1 MNGLYQQ
8 IGGASSEYY
17 NEISARD
24 IERIL
29 FDLSSISTKH
39 YDKSHLRIGMN
50 FAKSVTDDQLKHI
63 VENNIVTGSKKVIEY
78 VMNRI
83 NNES

>member
-8 IGGASSEYY
+8 IGGESSEYY
-17 NEISARD
+17 NEVTAKD

-39 YDKSHLRIGMN
+39 YDKSHFRIGMN

-63 VENNIVTGSKKVIEY
+63 VENNIVTGSKSVIEY